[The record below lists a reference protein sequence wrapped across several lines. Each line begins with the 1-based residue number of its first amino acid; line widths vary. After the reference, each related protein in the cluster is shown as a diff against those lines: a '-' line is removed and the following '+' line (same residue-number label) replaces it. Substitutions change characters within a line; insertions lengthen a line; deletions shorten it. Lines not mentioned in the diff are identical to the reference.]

1 MYLQYKTTYYKIVL
15 AYKCYNDGYES
26 LCAFLHNS
34 NGRLELRYYSDF
46 LAYISFFYYR
56 LYMFLY

>member
-1 MYLQYKTTYYKIVL
+1 MYLLYKTTYYNLL
-15 AYKCYNDGYES
+15 AYKCYNDGYDS
-26 LCAFLHNS
+26 LCAFFCITQMVDWSL
-34 NGRLELRYYSDF
+34 GMYSDY